1 MLAQSDGILIA
12 QAAVSNTAKSRDQV
26 APQILPP
33 LPQSE
38 PSTASP
44 TPKIPSLE
52 ELDQMF
58 KQTSLGKAADEARLH
73 QQWRD
78 LSNQTINDSDL
89 RATRTHAEAAPT
101 DLLKRQRMRAYYATL
116 YDRMRAKAQTPE
128 LRNYIDA
135 QKAQHL
141 GALAQNRVRP
151 SPSPA
156 KAQ

>member
-1 MLAQSDGILIA
+1 
-12 QAAVSNTAKSRDQV
+12 
-26 APQILPP
+26 
-33 LPQSE
+33 
-38 PSTASP
+38 
-44 TPKIPSLE
+44 
-52 ELDQMF
+52 MF

-73 QQWRD
+73 QQWRE

-101 DLLKRQRMRAYYATL
+101 DLLKRQRMRAYYAML
-116 YDRMRAKAQTPE
+116 YDRMRTKAQTPE
-128 LRNYIDA
+128 LKNYIDA